1 MFCVLKKLPAEIQ
14 DIRHNAPLIP
24 AQNQVKTNDTD
35 YQHSMGI
42 KGLTKLIRDN
52 CPGAIKE
59 TSLKGYT
66 GMKVCID
73 ASNALYQ
80 FMVAIRSM
88 GQGGLASA
96 QVNTKRPLLLTD
108 LINCTGFSGLPL
120 FFFYRTA
127 VSFFW
132 VLTLSFCFVL
142 FSHPLS
148 SSQTPKVKLPHTS
161 PVCLHV
167 PFA

>member
-1 MFCVLKKLPAEIQ
+1 MTRLQ
-14 DIRHNAPLIP
+14 DYC
-24 AQNQVKTNDTD
+24 T
-35 YQHSMGI
+35 SMGI

-96 QVNTKRPLLLTD
+96 QVNTKRPMLLTD
-108 LINCTGFSGLPL
+108 PINCTRFSGMPIFSSCRRIFLHAIYFLGSNPFSND
-120 FFFYRTA
+120 FFVF
-127 VSFFW
+127 
-132 VLTLSFCFVL
+132 FCFC
-142 FSHPLS
+142 
-148 SSQTPKVKLPHTS
+148 QANK
-161 PVCLHV
+161 CRR
-167 PFA
+167 

>member
-1 MFCVLKKLPAEIQ
+1 
-14 DIRHNAPLIP
+14 
-24 AQNQVKTNDTD
+24 
-35 YQHSMGI
+35 MGI

-96 QVNTKRPLLLTD
+96 QVNTKRPLLLTASS
-108 LINCTGFSGLPL
+108 IAGLPL
-120 FFFYRTA
+120 FFFLPYRR
-127 VSFFW
+127 VFF
-132 VLTLSFCFVL
+132 LHAMYFLGSHPFFLLCFV
-142 FSHPLS
+142 FPPLS

>member
-1 MFCVLKKLPAEIQ
+1 MRPQPTAPQLFSPPIPNQ
-14 DIRHNAPLIP
+14 DRL
-24 AQNQVKTNDTD
+24 TD

-120 FFFYRTA
+120 FFFLPYRR
-127 VSFFW
+127 VFFLHATY
-132 VLTLSFCFVL
+132 VLGSHPFFLLCFVSPL
-142 FSHPLS
+142 LS